1 MSESLATIPFDE
13 IIPGASARVC
23 VIDDVQYLSIRD
35 VIMYYG
41 NKKAQAATKTWDRL
55 PDYRKQ
61 EVCTECTN
69 FHFPGQGQ
77 SEQPVITFR
86 GALKLVMWIGG
97 ENAKDQRSAMV
108 KTLTR
113 YYAGDGSLTDE
124 IEANAQSVS
133 PIAQMARA
141 SLAAEQVEDRS
152 LIDLKRKREDLE
164 HSKLELDIE
173 SKRIAN
179 RAAGADAEAKMIAN
193 RAAEAEIKRKDRAAE
208 ADVESKKIANRAADL
223 ANNAAD
229 IANSEQKHVSLV
241 KVSTSYRD
249 LCQDTVMD
257 ERARLI
263 FKDNFLNMAMVQS
276 PGAAKTNGDQA
287 STNNNK
293 PVSLSLIATE
303 LGMKLSTGE
312 LISIGVEL
320 KKRYFAKHGKEPSKH
335 DQLCN
340 GRMTK
345 VNSYTE
351 SDRALIEEVLRWH
364 GAK

>member
-1 MSESLATIPFDE
+1 M
-13 IIPGASARVC
+13 
-23 VIDDVQYLSIRD
+23 
-35 VIMYYG
+35 
-41 NKKAQAATKTWDRL
+41 
-55 PDYRKQ
+55 
-61 EVCTECTN
+61 
-69 FHFPGQGQ
+69 
-77 SEQPVITFR
+77 
-86 GALKLVMWIGG
+86 IGG
-97 ENAKDQRSAMV
+97 TNAKKSRAAMV
-108 KTLTR
+108 SILTR

-141 SLAAEQVEDRS
+141 SLVAEQVEDRS
-152 LIDLKRKREDLE
+152 LVDLKRKREELE
-164 HSKLELDIE
+164 CYKLTVEIE
-173 SKRIAN
+173 MMK
-179 RAAGADAEAKMIAN
+179 
-193 RAAEAEIKRKDRAAE
+193 

-229 IANSEQKHVSLV
+229 LANSEQKHVSLV

-276 PGAAKTNGDQA
+276 PGAAKTNGEQA

-293 PVSLSLIATE
+293 PVSLSLIATD

-320 KKRYFAKHGKEPSKH
+320 KKRYFAKHGREPSKH
-335 DQLCN
+335 DQLCS